1 MSDSNPTET
10 RKCQS
15 CKKAES
21 ESVPLRNCS
30 RCKSV
35 VYCSRDCQKADWKTH
50 KKVCAS
56 NAQANTG
63 SGNQSASDANATQ
76 STKALEVDF
85 LKPFHR
91 LHAKTWLHDRTE
103 KDTYKLLI
111 DTYRLR
117 LDDDYTFTGDI
128 HADSIYG
135 GATDGGRAGFRRF
148 LKRVERKPDLLPRW
162 WTPAKAEECVRYG
175 TDSANW
181 SNLGYAVEKHDVVEH
196 YGNNLMPMQLR
207 MFGEQVLG
215 TGPGGQK
222 GADMMKMQMDVEGG
236 NGVVSHLDFSHLSRH

>member
-1 MSDSNPTET
+1 MSDSNLTET

-15 CKKAES
+15 CKKTES
-21 ESVPLRNCS
+21 ESAPLRNCS
-30 RCKSV
+30 RCKSAI
-35 VYCSRDCQKADWKTH
+35 YCSRDCQKTDWKAH

-56 NAQANTG
+56 SAQANTG
-63 SGNQSASDANATQ
+63 SASQSTTDANATQ
-76 STKALEVDF
+76 STKVL
-85 LKPFHR
+85 
-91 LHAKTWLHDRTE
+91 
-103 KDTYKLLI
+103 

-117 LDDDYTFTGDI
+117 LDDDYTFTGDV

-135 GATDGGRAGFRRF
+135 GATDGGCAGFRRF

-162 WTPAKAEECVRYG
+162 WTPAKAEECIRH
-175 TDSANW
+175 
-181 SNLGYAVEKHDVVEH
+181 LGYAVEKHDVVEH

-222 GADMMKMQMDVEGG
+222 GAAMMKLQMDIEGG
-236 NGVVSHLDFSHLSRH
+236 SGVASHLDFSALLRN